1 MGIRLKSVLLS
12 LFMVAAANAA
22 VTVTYQEDNS
32 NFCNPERGIFHHL
45 EFRSSKPSTMTDSY
59 LAGCRGEGISL
70 LFNVYVLD
78 NCRDGNDLP
87 QSVLDMLDANMEAL
101 RRNGL
106 KTVLRFCYSYGEND
120 YPRDMPWEVT
130 ERHIDQLAPHLRAN
144 SDVIALLE
152 AGFIGSWGE
161 WYYTDNYGFEPRT
174 FEDYA
179 ARRRLL
185 AKLHEV
191 LPADRFVAVRYP
203 AAKTSIFGRSLS
215 EPMTADEAFGATD
228 YARTAFH
235 NDCFLANADHMGTG
249 LANAVT
255 RDFLAAETQFVPM
268 GGETCTDPNQFTEYG
283 NALTELK
290 RYHWSYLNEDY
301 HPGTISAWEESGLLA
316 ETRRNLGYRFR
327 LEELKAVNFRPGATA
342 RVRLRLTNVGYAA
355 PYNPRKAI
363 FVLASREG
371 SQEYFFEVDS
381 DMRTWQP
388 GEIMLESALELPA
401 DIAEGKYRLYLW
413 MPDAASSLADR
424 AEFAVRLANTR
435 MWESK
440 TGRNILA
447 DIDVEAGPEESL
459 EPVQPPVADEYDLLS
474 LVWRGNSVADDAG
487 NVTSAVKLAG
497 GFFGMATDGDRLLL
511 TVCRRN
517 PANIASVEVKGAAG
531 ETGPLSASR
540 AIDAD
545 TETIAYDLDSGS
557 AAFIRDNGVSVA
569 GVNFILTGISIMR
582 KKTGALIAPAAAPI
596 QARSYDMLGRPAD
609 RGLLIEHVP
618 GQAPR
623 KVYRP

>member
-1 MGIRLKSVLLS
+1 MKSVLLS

-22 VTVTYQEDNS
+22 VTVTYQEDKS

-45 EFRSSKPSTMTDSY
+45 EFRSSKPSTMTDAY

-78 NCRDGNDLP
+78 DCRDGNDLP

-215 EPMTADEAFGATD
+215 EPMTADEAFVATD

-235 NDCFLANADHMGTG
+235 
-249 LANAVT
+249 
-255 RDFLAAETQFVPM
+255 
-268 GGETCTDPNQFTEYG
+268 
-283 NALTELK
+283 
-290 RYHWSYLNEDY
+290 
-301 HPGTISAWEESGLLA
+301 
-316 ETRRNLGYRFR
+316 
-327 LEELKAVNFRPGATA
+327 
-342 RVRLRLTNVGYAA
+342 
-355 PYNPRKAI
+355 
-363 FVLASREG
+363 
-371 SQEYFFEVDS
+371 
-381 DMRTWQP
+381 
-388 GEIMLESALELPA
+388 
-401 DIAEGKYRLYLW
+401 
-413 MPDAASSLADR
+413 
-424 AEFAVRLANTR
+424 
-435 MWESK
+435 
-440 TGRNILA
+440 
-447 DIDVEAGPEESL
+447 
-459 EPVQPPVADEYDLLS
+459 
-474 LVWRGNSVADDAG
+474 
-487 NVTSAVKLAG
+487 
-497 GFFGMATDGDRLLL
+497 
-511 TVCRRN
+511 
-517 PANIASVEVKGAAG
+517 
-531 ETGPLSASR
+531 
-540 AIDAD
+540 
-545 TETIAYDLDSGS
+545 
-557 AAFIRDNGVSVA
+557 
-569 GVNFILTGISIMR
+569 
-582 KKTGALIAPAAAPI
+582 
-596 QARSYDMLGRPAD
+596 
-609 RGLLIEHVP
+609 
-618 GQAPR
+618 
-623 KVYRP
+623 